1 MGVTGKKLNPVKLK
15 PASSWQDCFHAVL
28 QETGESR
35 YLTAFELRWVE
46 FARTLGASPAAT
58 VKTLLAAR

>member
-1 MGVTGKKLNPVKLK
+1 MTREKPNPVKPK

-28 QETGESR
+28 QEAGESR

-46 FARTLGASPAAT
+46 FARTLGASPQA
-58 VKTLLAAR
+58 VVETLLAAR